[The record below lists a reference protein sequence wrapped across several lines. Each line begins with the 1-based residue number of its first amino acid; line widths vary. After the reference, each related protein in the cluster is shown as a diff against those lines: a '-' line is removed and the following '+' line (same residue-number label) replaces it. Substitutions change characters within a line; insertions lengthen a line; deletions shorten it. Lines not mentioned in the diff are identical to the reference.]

1 MASIADLSSAIALA
15 ATKEVTKALKAILS
29 KVAEDYDLDFSELES
44 KYLSKESSKTKAK
57 PKVAA
62 KAKVTKVTKAE
73 SDEEVEAEDKAKCIA
88 VTKKGERCKCNPRN
102 GFTTCGRH
110 KDFDPDAEAPAKPEP
125 KKRGRK
131 PKAKAESDSEEE
143 EMPKPKKRA
152 TRKPATKHTHDL
164 EEAGSDC
171 EECATQGKP
180 FHLSEGQAE
189 EEFEIVMDDEMAT
202 RIKELAEESE
212 EEEEE
217 EAPKPKTRAEVLKE
231 LMEDSE
237 TEGPEDGEYQPSE
250 ALADSDF
257 DNE

>member
-1 MASIADLSSAIALA
+1 MASIADLSNAIALA
-15 ATKEVTKALKAILS
+15 AAKEVTKALKAILS
-29 KVAEDYDLDFSELES
+29 KVAEDYDLDFSDLEA
-44 KYLSKESSKTKAK
+44 KYLSKESTKAKAK
-57 PKVAA
+57 PKAAA
-62 KAKVTKVTKAE
+62 KAKVTKVTKAD
-73 SDEEVEAEDKAKCIA
+73 SDEEVEAEEKAKCIA

-110 KDFDPDAEAPAKPEP
+110 KDFDPDAEVPAKPEP

-131 PKAKAESDSEEE
+131 PKAKAESDAEEE

-152 TRKPATKHTHDL
+152 ARKPATKHDHAL

-180 FHLSEGQAE
+180 FHLSEGQPE
-189 EEFEIVMDDEMAT
+189 EEFEIVMDDEMAA
-202 RIKELAEESE
+202 RIKELSAESE

-217 EAPKPKTRAEVLKE
+217 MPKPKTRAQVLKE
-231 LMEDSE
+231 LMADSE
-237 TEGPEDGEYQPSE
+237 TEGPEEGEYQPSE

>member
-44 KYLSKESSKTKAK
+44 KYLIKESTKSKAK

-62 KAKVTKVTKAE
+62 KAKVTKVTKAA

-189 EEFEIVMDDEMAT
+189 EEFEIVMDDEMAA
-202 RIKELAEESE
+202 RIKELAEES
-212 EEEEE
+212 EEEE

-237 TEGPEDGEYQPSE
+237 TEGPEEGEYQPSE

-257 DNE
+257 DFDNE

>member
-44 KYLSKESSKTKAK
+44 KYLSKESTKSKAK

-73 SDEEVEAEDKAKCIA
+73 SDEEVEVEDKAKCIA

-152 TRKPATKHTHDL
+152 ARKPATKHTHDL

-189 EEFEIVMDDEMAT
+189 EEFEIVMDDEMAA
-202 RIKELAEESE
+202 RIKELAEES
-212 EEEEE
+212 EEE

-231 LMEDSE
+231 LMADSE
-237 TEGPEDGEYQPSE
+237 TEGPEEGEYQPSE